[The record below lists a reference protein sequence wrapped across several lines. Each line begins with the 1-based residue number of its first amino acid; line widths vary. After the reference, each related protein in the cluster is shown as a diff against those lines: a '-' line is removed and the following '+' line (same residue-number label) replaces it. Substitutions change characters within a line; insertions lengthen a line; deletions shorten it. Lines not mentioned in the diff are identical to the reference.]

1 MAISSLAR
9 SAEGYALAFA
19 GAIAGGAAAAG
30 ATAWVLE
37 RTATGTTGIED
48 IAEGFADLGTI
59 ILFGFLGASMGCYAL
74 LRLRRQ
80 PAAGPT
86 AAALLVA
93 SVGSPIVVLL
103 LPDAMGAL
111 WVVFLLAAPLLAR
124 GVGIRISRYV
134 PPPRSSPES
143 RTGSQRT

>member
-1 MAISSLAR
+1 MAVSSPAR
-9 SAEGYALAFA
+9 SVEGYALAFA
-19 GAIAGGAAAAG
+19 GAIAGGVAAAG

-37 RTATGTTGIED
+37 RTSKGAAGIED
-48 IAEGFADLGTI
+48 MAEGFADLGTI
-59 ILFGFLGASMGCYAL
+59 ILFGLLGASMGCYAL
-74 LRLRRQ
+74 LRLRGQ

-103 LPDAMGAL
+103 LPDSMGAL

-124 GVGIRISRYV
+124 GVGVRISRDA
-134 PPPRSSPES
+134 PSPDEPS
-143 RTGSQRT
+143 